1 MVFHMKTARRPAN
14 LKSSV
19 LAFALFL
26 SFSTT
31 AFAGK
36 FQPVRGE
43 DWPETGE
50 TSSSPK
56 GDQDDEEGSAMPDQ
70 PRGMPKFRMLPDGSP
85 DPESLKEF
93 LN

>member
-1 MVFHMKTARRPAN
+1 MK
-14 LKSSV
+14 LMSGV
-19 LAFALFL
+19 LAFAVLM
-26 SFSTT
+26 SFSAT

-50 TSSSPK
+50 NSSPPK
-56 GDQDDEEGSAMPDQ
+56 GEDGDEDGSNIPDQ
-70 PRGMPKFRMLPDGSP
+70 PPGMPKFRMLPDGSP